1 MKSESRP
8 VTMPLTSRVILRK
21 PSSLRAHRLL
31 RTRAPQ
37 GGFIPELNGGTVRE
51 SERRLL
57 QPPRCLL

>member
-1 MKSESRP
+1 
-8 VTMPLTSRVILRK
+8 MPLTSRVILRK